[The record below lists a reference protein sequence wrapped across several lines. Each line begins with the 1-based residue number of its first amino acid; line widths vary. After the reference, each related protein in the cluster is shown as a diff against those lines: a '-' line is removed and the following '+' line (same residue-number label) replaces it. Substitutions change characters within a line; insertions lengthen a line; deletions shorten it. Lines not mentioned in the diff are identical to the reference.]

1 MRSSGAASTKERVRD
16 QLIWTTKY
24 PTLKK
29 KKIVKRQESNEE
41 RERGVIERKGKVTS
55 KKKEVR
61 ESRIFRGSPRL
72 KPQRP

>member
-16 QLIWTTKY
+16 QLIWTTKH
-24 PTLKK
+24 PTLK

-61 ESRIFRGSPRL
+61 ESGISRGSPRL

>member
-29 KKIVKRQESNEE
+29 KIVKRQESNEE
-41 RERGVIERKGKVTS
+41 RERGVIERKGKVTL